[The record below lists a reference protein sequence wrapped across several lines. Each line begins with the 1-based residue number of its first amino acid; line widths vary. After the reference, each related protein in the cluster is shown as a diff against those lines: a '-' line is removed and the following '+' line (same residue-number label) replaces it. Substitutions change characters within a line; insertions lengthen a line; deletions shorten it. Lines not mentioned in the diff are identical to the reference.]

1 MNTTIDDL
9 LIAVRYWSTKHDTT
23 GQNDKTNNALASSN
37 HPNAK
42 SKRGTG
48 FGGDQR
54 DSRKSQDKFHAIEIE
69 LDKKLSFIFRCMAM
83 VLKDSYEISSVCERI
98 KDCSELSTVVS
109 ALWKND
115 SLMDI
120 ASRTILYQS
129 LSELMSAMV
138 AEPLLLPCIFSTHP
152 HCGSASTIASLIS
165 ALNDQVTI
173 FLSFHQRTDE
183 QQDQLGTEV
192 EEALLIALHIQ
203 QLHLSIQNAK
213 SFADEMLM
221 MMHGKNSCSG
231 DSANEHKKARKLG
244 EDDEISVAT
253 TGCSSSSSSS
263 SSLKQSSSIPTFSSP
278 APPSS
283 SSPSCEESWKVEE
296 AKEYGETLQP
306 MRFEAISLCDM
317 ITAGTAS
324 HAILNSKSKKS
335 NHSSGP
341 TSNYYGSSSDANS
354 MYLSNSAGH
363 AGVVGNPRSR
373 LTRIASEMSS
383 LAASLPVEHSASI
396 FLRCDEAR
404 MDVLK
409 ALVIGPE
416 GTPYAN
422 GCFEFDILLSPDYP
436 NSPPS
441 VLLVTT
447 G

>member
-1 MNTTIDDL
+1 VNISIDDL
-9 LIAVRYWSTKHDTT
+9 LIAINYWSTKHAAT
-23 GQNDKTNNALASSN
+23 GPKDLKNTVSIPK

-54 DSRKSQDKFHAIEIE
+54 DSRKSQDKSHAIEIE
-69 LDKKLSFIFRCMAM
+69 LDRKLSFIFRGISM
-83 VLKDSYEISSVCERI
+83 LLRDSYEISLVCDRI
-98 KDCSELSTVVS
+98 KESSELIAVVS

-138 AEPLLLPCIFSTHP
+138 AEPLLLSSIFKAHP
-152 HCGSASTIASLIS
+152 HCGSASIASLIS

-173 FLSFHQRTDE
+173 FLNFHQRTDE

-203 QLHLSIQNAK
+203 HLHLSIQKAK
-213 SFADEMLM
+213 PFADEM
-221 MMHGKNSCSG
+221 MHVR
-231 DSANEHKKARKLG
+231 DSSESENDHKKARKDG
-244 EDDEISVAT
+244 RDDENSVAT
-253 TGCSSSSSSS
+253 TGCDSSSVKQSSSFPSPAPSSASSSSSSS
-263 SSLKQSSSIPTFSSP
+263 SSSSP
-278 APPSS
+278 PTG
-283 SSPSCEESWKVEE
+283 EESWKVDE
-296 AKEYGETLQP
+296 AKEYGDVLQP

-324 HAILNSKSKKS
+324 HAILNKKS
-335 NHSSGP
+335 NYHGGSTHSSP
-341 TSNYYGSSSDANS
+341 SDAS
-354 MYLSNSAGH
+354 MYLSKSSGH

-383 LAASLPVEHSASI
+383 LAASLPVEHSAAI

-422 GCFEFDILLSPDYP
+422 GCFEFDIMLSPDYP